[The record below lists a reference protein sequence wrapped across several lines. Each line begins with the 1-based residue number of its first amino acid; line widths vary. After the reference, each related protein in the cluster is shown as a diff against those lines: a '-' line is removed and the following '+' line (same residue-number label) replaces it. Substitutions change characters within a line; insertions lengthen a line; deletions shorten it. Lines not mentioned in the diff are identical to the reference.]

1 MQGKFINY
9 HTYDFPDPKTGERVK
24 GQNMNCLVKNEIVKV
39 KLTDEEYNNLVNR
52 KVSFGTEIPLDVEV
66 RGKFAN
72 YTLSE
77 KFN

>member
-1 MQGKFINY
+1 MQGKFINIK
-9 HTYDFPDPKTGERVK
+9 TYDFTDNAGKQVK

-39 KLTDEEYNNLVNR
+39 KLTDEEYKNLVNR

-72 YTLSE
+72 YTLAE

>member
-9 HTYDFPDPKTGERVK
+9 HTYDFPDPKTNVRVK
-24 GQNMNCLVKNEIVKV
+24 GQNMNCLVKGEIVKV